1 MLIPLLDEV
10 LLGMIAFRIV
20 LLLDMVLR
28 SHILHA
34 LSVGAYHHARPMI
47 AETLAPRC
55 VCCCNVLLQMTRVP
69 RIVVLFGTRVAA
81 MVMIVMVTVT
91 AIAVSI
97 GVASQLVEN
106 RHCVY
111 AVPVHAKR
119 SEGFPLR
126 DRVTLLSYLLLGLV
140 LRTKDE
146 DRCPPLAVEPR
157 VRAAYDTVSVCLSV

>member
-20 LLLDMVLR
+20 LLLDMILR

-34 LSVGAYHHARPMI
+34 IPEGAYHHARPMI

-97 GVASQLVEN
+97 DVASHFVVN
-106 RHCVY
+106 RHRRN
-111 AVPVHAKR
+111 AVPVHTKR

>member
-1 MLIPLLDEV
+1 
-10 LLGMIAFRIV
+10 
-20 LLLDMVLR
+20 
-28 SHILHA
+28 
-34 LSVGAYHHARPMI
+34 
-47 AETLAPRC
+47 
-55 VCCCNVLLQMTRVP
+55 MTRVP

-97 GVASQLVEN
+97 DVASQLVEN
-106 RHCVY
+106 RHLQK
-111 AVPVHAKR
+111 AVQKSVVVVHALG

-157 VRAAYDTVSVCLSV
+157 VRAAYDTVSVYLFV